1 MLILIGIRLHP
12 IRGEDGKKDLENAN
26 MKAPGGF
33 RFSLWSPFS
42 LPFLNCVLFLKNQL
56 IFKTKKEETI
66 MATKKSMEIMVI
78 NLMLIALASFF
89 SLPALAASKWP
100 IPEGIKTI
108 EVNGYEIAYQDT
120 GSGIPLVLV
129 HGTTQDY
136 RTWDTL
142 VPDISKAYRTIA
154 ISLRHYYPE
163 KWNGV
168 GDDFSV
174 AQHASDVAA
183 LIKKLNLGKVHLLG
197 VSRGGSIAL
206 TVASLNPEV
215 IRTMILEEA
224 NMEPLM
230 PETPEKQK
238 RMAEAKARSDSVR
251 AALAAGDPEKAAREF
266 LASSGIAW
274 EKFPA
279 RPKQITLE
287 NIGTCIDSGERGN
300 FSCSDI
306 QNFNFPILVLG
317 GEKSP
322 KLYGEMNAV
331 LRQCK
336 PDIPAPLIIPTGV
349 HLTMHRNNPEF
360 FNKVLLD
367 FLNKH

>member
-1 MLILIGIRLHP
+1 
-12 IRGEDGKKDLENAN
+12 
-26 MKAPGGF
+26 
-33 RFSLWSPFS
+33 
-42 LPFLNCVLFLKNQL
+42 
-56 IFKTKKEETI
+56 
-66 MATKKSMEIMVI
+66 
-78 NLMLIALASFF
+78 MLIALVSFS
-89 SLPALAASKWP
+89 SLPALAAPKWP
-100 IPEGIKTI
+100 IPEGVRTI
-108 EVNGYEIAYQDT
+108 EVNGYEMAYQDA

-142 VPDISKAYRTIA
+142 VPEISKAYRTIA
-154 ISLRHYYPE
+154 VSLRHYYPE
-163 KWNGV
+163 KWNGL

-174 AQHASDVAA
+174 AQHASDIGA

-215 IRTMILEEA
+215 IRTLILEEA
-224 NMEPLM
+224 NAEPIM

-238 RMAEAKARSDSVR
+238 RMAEAKARGENVR
-251 AALAAGDPEKAAREF
+251 AALAAGDPEKAARGF
-266 LASSGIAW
+266 LASYGVDW

-287 NIGTCIDSGERGN
+287 NIGTCVDSGERGN
-300 FSCSDI
+300 FSCADI
-306 QNFNFPILVLG
+306 QKFNFPILLLS
-317 GEKSP
+317 GERSP
-322 KLYGEMNAV
+322 KLYAEFNAV

-336 PDIPAPLIIPTGV
+336 PDIPAPLIIPNGV
-349 HLTMHRNNPEF
+349 HSTMHRNNPQF

-367 FLNKH
+367 FLNEH

>member
-1 MLILIGIRLHP
+1 MKKCLLITVTLIGLFSFGPRP
-12 IRGEDGKKDLENAN
+12 AAA
-26 MKAPGGF
+26 AP
-33 RFSLWSPFS
+33 
-42 LPFLNCVLFLKNQL
+42 
-56 IFKTKKEETI
+56 
-66 MATKKSMEIMVI
+66 
-78 NLMLIALASFF
+78 
-89 SLPALAASKWP
+89 KWP

-108 EVNGYEIAYQDT
+108 EVNGYDMAYQET
-120 GSGIPLVLV
+120 GNGIPLVLI
-129 HGTTQDY
+129 HGAVNDY
-136 RTWDTL
+136 RVWTIQ
-142 VPDISKAYRTIA
+142 VPEFSKAYRTIA
-154 ISLRHYYPE
+154 VSLRHSYPE
-163 KWNGV
+163 KWDGGGN
-168 GDDFSV
+168 DFSV
-174 AQHASDVAA
+174 TQDASDVAA
-183 LIKKLNLGKVHLLG
+183 LIKSLNLGKVHLLG

-266 LASSGIAW
+266 LASSSIAW

-306 QNFNFPILVLG
+306 QKFNFPILVLG

-331 LRQCK
+331 LRQCM

>member
-1 MLILIGIRLHP
+1 MTTRNSMKKMIVIMPMLIG
-12 IRGEDGKKDLENAN
+12 
-26 MKAPGGF
+26 
-33 RFSLWSPFS
+33 
-42 LPFLNCVLFLKNQL
+42 
-56 IFKTKKEETI
+56 
-66 MATKKSMEIMVI
+66 
-78 NLMLIALASFF
+78 LASFL
-89 SLPALAASKWP
+89 SLLAEAAPKWP
-100 IPEGIKTI
+100 IPEDLKTI
-108 EVNGYEIAYQDT
+108 EVNGYDMAYQDT
-120 GSGIPLVLV
+120 GSGIPLVLI
-129 HGTTQDY
+129 HASMADY

-154 ISLRHYYPE
+154 VSLRHYYPE

-197 VSRGGSIAL
+197 VSRGGTVAL
-206 TVASLNPEV
+206 TVASLQPEG
-215 IRTMILEEA
+215 IRTLVLAEA
-224 NMEPLM
+224 NVDPLM

-238 RMAEAKARSDSVR
+238 RIAQAKADAEKVQ
-251 AALAAGDPEKAAREF
+251 ANLATGGREKAAQE
-266 LASSGIAW
+266 LWASVGGTW
-274 EKFPA
+274 EKAPA
-279 RPKQITLE
+279 RVKQIILD
-287 NIGTCIDSGERGN
+287 NIGVATESGERGN

-306 QNFNFPILVLG
+306 QKFNFPILVLS

-322 KLYGEMNAV
+322 KLYGEFNAV

-336 PDIPAPLIIPTGV
+336 PDIPAPLIIPNGV
-349 HLTMHRNNPEF
+349 HAVMHRNNPEF